1 MNTETIRKEIAVE
14 AKVLDSGSGIVEY
27 VASDESI
34 DSYGEVIRANGWRF
48 DRFKKNAPFVDSH
61 SYYNIADLLG
71 KVVDFKVDGKRL
83 VETVQWAIDVPSNSK
98 ARIGWEMTRAGYL
111 RAVSVGFMPLRMVSK
126 WDSDKAGWMAQLK
139 ELGLHEEQGVRAVYI
154 EQEQIELS
162 AVIIPANPNALMQ
175 VAKAYKAGCITEAD
189 LVALSRQCVGNQS
202 PSNPTTEDAGSAA
215 DPGRADNEAIARARE
230 RFVERIKKLTS

>member
-1 MNTETIRKEIAVE
+1 MNEKTLRKEIAVE

-34 DSYGEVIRANGWRF
+34 DSYGEVIRASGWRF
-48 DRFKKNAPFVDSH
+48 DRFAKNAPFVDSH

-71 KVVDFKVDGKRL
+71 KVVDFRVDGKRL

-98 ARIGWEMTRAGYL
+98 ARIGWDMTRAGYL
-111 RAVSVGFMPLRMVSK
+111 KAVSVGFVPRRMVSK

-139 ELGLHEEQGVRAVYI
+139 DLGLHEEQGVRAIYI

-189 LVALSRQCVGNQS
+189 LLALSRSCVGNHS
-202 PSNPTTEDAGSAA
+202 PSNPTTDNASSAS
-215 DPGRADNEAIARARE
+215 DPGPADDTAKARARAA
-230 RFVERIKKLTS
+230 FVERIQQLIK